1 MEELPK
7 QPKTPVLDI
16 KTYISD
22 DSGKKLL
29 DAGGLL
35 FGSIAALFLAY

>member
-1 MEELPK
+1 MEELPR
-7 QPKTPVLDI
+7 QPKTSALDI

-35 FGSIAALFLAY
+35 FGSNTAVFLAY